1 MLAAAALFVVLASLV
16 IGGRETNDIALARQ
30 RETISHALTQHG
42 LALARELRVQ
52 TVWTEAFE
60 KTQAPDQA
68 WMHAFY
74 GVFLS
79 KLFGYDDIYVLSGDD
94 TPVYAFVAGH
104 DVPPAAYAPIG
115 AKIKDLVA
123 AVRKPGSAPNYDVVD
138 TDVPLGNGQSLQ
150 HLAVADVRNVLK
162 TPATVI
168 VSTIVPDRPT
178 ADALDVP
185 RYLLVAVENLDAR
198 LTKKLGAAF
207 TLGDLQWITGKVP
220 PGYSSLKLAALDG
233 ANVGTLAW
241 RNAQPGW
248 QFVRHVAVGLTISL
262 LLLVVLAAFL
272 MRWGR
277 QQARQLVESEA
288 DAQHAAKTDA
298 LTGLMNR
305 VGLSESFPGLIEKAK
320 ASTSTLAI
328 LSVDLDRF
336 KEIND
341 GFGHACGDAVLLAVS
356 RRLKALLEPPSLV
369 TRPGNDEFM
378 LLVPGLDRDGVM
390 ELADRIVMLLAE
402 PIDVGGGT
410 RVMVTAS
417 VGYALAPADGDRT
430 DDLVRRVELAVA
442 KAKEDGGGAGVAFAP
457 EMDLEL
463 FRRRALENAL
473 RKAVAAGDIYAVYQP
488 ILDSSGTRVVAVEAL
503 ARWSDPLLGPIAPDL
518 FIPLAEETGLIP
530 ELGKQVLR
538 RALADGMEWPGIDIA
553 VNVSAAQI
561 HHGDIV
567 EVVGEE
573 LRASGFPAH
582 RLEIEITE
590 SVLLADEKRAN
601 EQISGLRNLG
611 VKVAL
616 DDFGSGYS
624 SLQYLY
630 KFGFDKLKI
639 DRGFIKSLGTPDDS
653 SVILASIVKLGL
665 GLRMTITAEGVET
678 PEQLR
683 VLRDLG
689 CHQIQGYLFS
699 RPLSAGQFTLFL
711 AAHRPIAAA
720 G

>member
-1 MLAAAALFVVLASLV
+1 MLAAAAFIVILASLV

-30 RETISHALTQHG
+30 RETISQALTQHG

-60 KTQAPDQA
+60 KTQAHDTN
-68 WMHAFY
+68 WLHTFY
-74 GVFLS
+74 GIFLS
-79 KLFGYDDIYVLSGDD
+79 KLFGYDEIYVLSGDD
-94 TPVYAFVAGH
+94 APIYAFAGGQDVAPS
-104 DVPPAAYAPIG
+104 DYASIG

-123 AVRKPGSAPNYDVVD
+123 AVRKPGSAPGYDVVD
-138 TDVPLGNGQSLQ
+138 TGVALGDGQIV
-150 HLAVADVRNVLK
+150 HHIAVADIRNILK
-162 TPATVI
+162 APATVV

-178 ADALDVP
+178 TDALDAP
-185 RYLLVAVENLDAR
+185 PYLLVAVENLDAR
-198 LTKKLGAAF
+198 LTKKLGSGF
-207 TLGDLQWITGKVP
+207 TFQDLRWITGKTP

-233 ANVGTLAW
+233 ADVGTLAW
-241 RNAQPGW
+241 RNIPPGW
-248 QFVRHVAVGLTISL
+248 QFVRHVAVGLTISVL
-262 LLLVVLAAFL
+262 LLAALAALL

-277 QQARQLVESEA
+277 QKARQLVESEA

-298 LTGLMNR
+298 LTGLTNR
-305 VGLSESFPGLIEKAK
+305 VGLSASFPALIEKAK
-320 ASTSTLAI
+320 ATASTLAV

-341 GFGHACGDAVLLAVS
+341 SFGHTCGDAVLLAVS
-356 RRLKALLEPPSLV
+356 RRLKALLGPPSLV

-402 PIDVGGGT
+402 PIDVDGGT
-410 RVMVTAS
+410 RVMISAS
-417 VGYALAPADGDRT
+417 VGYALAPTDGDRT

-442 KAKEDGGGAGVAFAP
+442 KAKEDGGGDAVAFAP

-473 RKAVAAGDIYAVYQP
+473 RKAVAAGDIHTVYQP
-488 ILDSSGTRVVAVEAL
+488 IMDPSGTRVIAAEAL
-503 ARWSDPLLGPIAPDL
+503 ARWSDRLLGPIAPDL

-530 ELGKQVLR
+530 DLGRQVLH
-538 RALADGMEWPGIDIA
+538 RALTDGLDWPGIDVA
-553 VNVSAAQI
+553 VNVSAAQM

-567 EVVGEE
+567 EVVREE
-573 LRASGFPAH
+573 LRSTGFPAR

-590 SVLLADEKRAN
+590 SVLLADEKRAQ
-601 EQISGLRNLG
+601 EQIHGLRDLG

-624 SLQYLY
+624 SLQYLQ

-639 DRGFIKSLGTPDDS
+639 DRGFIKSIGTPDNS
-653 SVILASIVKLGL
+653 SIVLSSIVKLGL
-665 GLRMTITAEGVET
+665 GLRMSITAEGVET
-678 PEQLR
+678 EDQLH
-683 VLRDLG
+683 VLRELG
-689 CHQIQGYLFS
+689 CHQIQGFLFS
-699 RPLSAGQFTLFL
+699 RPLTAGQFTLFL

>member
-1 MLAAAALFVVLASLV
+1 MLAAAAFFVVLASLV
-16 IGGRETNDIALARQ
+16 IGGRETNDIALGRQ
-30 RETISHALTQHG
+30 RDTISHALTQHG

-60 KTQAPDQA
+60 KTQAHDQA

-79 KLFGYDDIYVLSGDD
+79 KLFGYDDIYVLSSDNA
-94 TPVYAFVAGH
+94 PAPAEYAQVS
-104 DVPPAAYAPIG
+104 
-115 AKIKDLVA
+115 AKIEDLVA
-123 AVRKPGSAPNYDVVD
+123 ALRNPSNAPNYDVVA
-138 TDVPLGNGQSLQ
+138 TDVSFGNGQSVE
-150 HLAVADVRNVLK
+150 HLAVADIRRILK
-162 TPATVI
+162 SPATVV
-168 VSTIVPDRPT
+168 VSTIVPDRAT
-178 ADALDVP
+178 ADALDAP
-185 RYLLVAVENLDAR
+185 RYLLVAVENFDAR

-207 TLGDLQWITGKVP
+207 TFSNLQWITGKTP
-220 PGYSSLKLAALDG
+220 AGYSSLKLAGLDG
-233 ANVGTLAW
+233 RNAGTLAW
-241 RNAQPGW
+241 QSAQPGW
-248 QFVRHVAVGLTISL
+248 QFVRHVAVGLAISL
-262 LLLVVLAAFL
+262 LLLAGLAALL

-277 QQARQLVESEA
+277 EQARQLVESEA

-305 VGLSESFPGLIEKAK
+305 VGLSERFPGLIEKTKLEA
-320 ASTSTLAI
+320 STLAI
-328 LSVDLDRF
+328 LIVDLDRF

-341 GFGHACGDAVLLAVS
+341 DFGHACGDAVLLAVS
-356 RRLKALLEPPSLV
+356 KRLKAMLGSESV
-369 TRPGNDEFM
+369 VARPGNDEFM
-378 LLVPGLDRDGVM
+378 LLVPGLDRDTIM
-390 ELADRIVMLLAE
+390 ELADRIVMVLAE
-402 PIDVGGGT
+402 PIDIDGGT
-410 RVMVTAS
+410 RVMVAAS
-417 VGYALAPADGDRT
+417 VGFALAPADGDRA
-430 DDLVRRVELAVA
+430 DDLVRRVGLAVA
-442 KAKEDGGGAGVAFAP
+442 KAKEDGGGEAVAFAP

-473 RKAVAAGDIYAVYQP
+473 RKAVAAGSIDVVYQP
-488 ILDSSGTRVVAVEAL
+488 IMDPSGTRAIAAETL

-530 ELGKQVLR
+530 ELGRQVLR
-538 RALADGMEWPGIDIA
+538 HALADGMDWPGIDIA

-567 EVVGEE
+567 EVVRRE
-573 LRASGFPAH
+573 LRESGFPAH

-601 EQISGLRNLG
+601 EQIRGLQELG

-624 SLQYLY
+624 SLQYLH

-639 DRGFIKSLGTPDDS
+639 DRSFIKGLGTPDDNP
-653 SVILASIVKLGL
+653 VILASIVKLGL

-683 VLRDLG
+683 VLRDFG

-699 RPLSAGQFTLFL
+699 RPLTAGQFTLFL
-711 AAHRPIAAA
+711 AAHQPIAAA